1 MPSCGSAY
9 VYAYVTVGEFVAFI
23 IGWNLLLEYVI
34 GTAKTLL
41 LFSLI
46 DEDEIIFD
54 RRNVLS
60 KLDTG
65 TASVARAYSGQLDSL
80 VNNTMQKHFRSA
92 MPINVSFLSEY
103 PDFCALGITLL
114 LTGILSIGVKEST
127 RFNNI
132 FTCLNLA
139 IVSFVI
145 IFGFFHADLDNW
157 KIPPEDLPHTANFGN
172 GGFFPYGMN
181 GVLAGAATCFYGFV
195 GFDAIATSGEETLNP
210 QRSIPIAL
218 IASLSIIF
226 LSYCGISSVITL
238 MVPYFSQDTVAPLPG
253 AFKAVG
259 VPAGRW
265 VVAIGALFG
274 LSTSLLGAMFP
285 LPRVILAMASDGVIF
300 RFLATT
306 HPRFQTP
313 LIATV
318 IGGLVTGVLAMLMD
332 LKMLIDMM
340 SIGTLMAYMIVSVCV
355 ILLHYKPEAKTESEA
370 TEAEDDDDDRTILTQ
385 TDDADSFLKQLV
397 NHRRRKVPNERTF
410 KLSIKLVVAFII
422 VVTIEAFICAQYL
435 IPWTATTVILVI
447 LEINSF
453 LLFLI
458 FFGLLCQPRNSEKL
472 SFKVPF
478 VPLLPCISIFINIYL
493 MMKLSLETWIRFFVW
508 LSVGL
513 IIYFSYGMRNSS
525 ERRTKETDRQSS
537 SYGATDK
544 SDVGNEGNET

>member
-1 MPSCGSAY
+1 M
-9 VYAYVTVGEFVAFI
+9 I
-23 IGWNLLLEYVI
+23 
-34 GTAKTLL
+34 
-41 LFSLI
+41 
-46 DEDEIIFD
+46 
-54 RRNVLS
+54 RREV
-60 KLDTG
+60 D
-65 TASVARAYSGQLDSL
+65 
-80 VNNTMQKHFRSA
+80 
-92 MPINVSFLSEY
+92 
-103 PDFCALGITLL
+103 
-114 LTGILSIGVKEST
+114 
-127 RFNNI
+127 
-132 FTCLNLA
+132 
-139 IVSFVI
+139 
-145 IFGFFHADLDNW
+145 
-157 KIPPEDLPHTANFGN
+157 
-172 GGFFPYGMN
+172 
-181 GVLAGAATCFYGFV
+181 TCFYGFV

-300 RFLATT
+300 RVLATI

-340 SIGTLMAYMIVSVCV
+340 SIGTLMAYMIVGVCV
-355 ILLHYKPEAKTESEA
+355 IILHYKPENQPESLI
-370 TEAEDDDDDRTILTQ
+370 TEADDGDDDDDRTVLTK
-385 TDDADSFLKQLV
+385 TDDEADGFLKQLL
-397 NHRRRKVPNERTF
+397 NQRRRKVPNERTF

-422 VVTIEAFICAQYL
+422 LVTIEAFICAQYL
-435 IPWTATTVILVI
+435 IPWRATTVILVL
-447 LEINSF
+447 LELNSF
-453 LLFLI
+453 LLFLV

-472 SFKVPF
+472 SFKVPL
-478 VPLLPCISIFINIYL
+478 VPLLPCVSIFINIYL

-513 IIYFSYGMRNSS
+513 LIYFSYGIRNSS
-525 ERRTKETDRQSS
+525 ERRRQETEWQSS
-537 SYGATDK
+537 SYGATD
-544 SDVGNEGNET
+544 NE

>member
-1 MPSCGSAY
+1 M
-9 VYAYVTVGEFVAFI
+9 GEFVAFI

-34 GTAKTLL
+34 
-41 LFSLI
+41 
-46 DEDEIIFD
+46 
-54 RRNVLS
+54 
-60 KLDTG
+60 G

-80 VNNTMQKHFRSA
+80 VNNTMQKHFREA

-145 IFGFFHADLDNW
+145 IFGFFHADLHNW
-157 KIPPEDLPHTANFGN
+157 KIPEEELPHTANYGT
-172 GGFFPYGMN
+172 GGFFPYGVN

-218 IASLSIIF
+218 MASLSIIF

-238 MVPYFSQDTVAPLPG
+238 MVPYFNQDTVAPLPG

-300 RFLATT
+300 RFLATI

-313 LIATV
+313 VIATV

-340 SIGTLMAYMIVSVCV
+340 SIGTLMAYMIVGVCV
-355 ILLHYKPEAKTESEA
+355 IILHYKPETKPESEA
-370 TEAEDDDDDRTILTQ
+370 TDVEDEDDHEDNDRAVLTQ
-385 TDDADSFLKQLV
+385 TDDLVADGFLKQLV

-410 KLSIKLVVAFII
+410 QLSIKLVIAFIL

-435 IPWTATTVILVI
+435 IPWTASTVILVV
-447 LEINSF
+447 LELNSF

-472 SFKVPF
+472 TFKVPM

-513 IIYFSYGMRNSS
+513 IIYFSYGIRNSS
-525 ERRTKETDRQSS
+525 ERRREETDRQSS
-537 SYGATDK
+537 SSSSSYGATNI
-544 SDVGNEGNET
+544 SDVLADNDE